1 MKTKTC
7 NRCHEVKDT
16 TQFSKCKANKCG
28 LQYQCKKC
36 NSETNL
42 KFRSEINPEHHKIW
56 QDNNWDTFTEYM
68 RKYRKS
74 DKGGRIY
81 AIVNPVGQQYI
92 GCTEAYGKV
101 RFLEHK
107 KHYKQATEG
116 KRNRL
121 NLLHDSFDRFGI
133 DAHEFKVVKECP
145 GLTRKQLQQLESAYI
160 TLNKAQKISLNTKG

>member
-1 MKTKTC
+1 MKKC
-7 NRCHEVKDT
+7 QRCHKVKDRIE
-16 TQFSKCKANKCG
+16 FSKCKVNKDG

-92 GCTEAYGKV
+92 GCTEAYSKV

-107 KHYKQATEG
+107 KHYRQATMG

-121 NLLHDSFDRFGI
+121 NLLHDSFDKYGI
-133 DAHEFKVVKECP
+133 ENHEFKVIKECP
-145 GLTRKQLQQLESAYI
+145 GLSRQQLQQLESAFI
-160 TLNKAQKISLNTKG
+160 TLDKVQNISLNIKN

>member
-1 MKTKTC
+1 MKTC
-7 NRCHEVKDT
+7 KDCGKLKET
-16 TQFSKCKANKCG
+16 TQFSKCSSTKSG
-28 LQYQCKKC
+28 LQPKCKDC
-36 NSETNL
+36 NKKDNL
-42 KFRSEINPEHHKIW
+42 KFRTQINPEHHKIW

-92 GCTEAYGKV
+92 GMTEAYDKV

-107 KHYKQATEG
+107 KHYRQATMG

-121 NLLHDSFDRFGI
+121 NLLHDSFDKYGI
-133 DAHEFKVVKECP
+133 DNHQFKVIKECP
-145 GLTRKQLQQLESAYI
+145 GLTRKQLQEVEKAFI
-160 TLNKAQKISLNTKG
+160 TLDKYQNISLNIKG